1 MKEEQQTNKQTK
13 TVKGPQSPWL
23 FYHPHPPRRKST
35 RKSRGQ
41 GEPKAEADVGGGGG
55 GSPVQCTLRVTES
68 KKLLFAR
75 KGKWDSEEM
84 GGKQKVKGG
93 GVVMHKKRGWRAVHF
108 SPTP

>member
-1 MKEEQQTNKQTK
+1 MAILSPTPTEKKEHQEEQ
-13 TVKGPQSPWL
+13 
-23 FYHPHPPRRKST
+23 RT
-35 RKSRGQ
+35 R
-41 GEPKAEADVGGGGG
+41 EPKAEAYVGGGGG

-68 KKLLFAR
+68 KKLLFAI

>member
-1 MKEEQQTNKQTK
+1 MAILSPTPTEKKEHQEEQ
-13 TVKGPQSPWL
+13 
-23 FYHPHPPRRKST
+23 RT
-35 RKSRGQ
+35 R
-41 GEPKAEADVGGGGG
+41 EPKAEADVGGGGG

-93 GVVMHKKRGWRAVHF
+93 RGCNA
-108 SPTP
+108 

>member
-1 MKEEQQTNKQTK
+1 MAILSPTPTEKKEHQEEQ
-13 TVKGPQSPWL
+13 
-23 FYHPHPPRRKST
+23 RT
-35 RKSRGQ
+35 R
-41 GEPKAEADVGGGGG
+41 EPKAEADVGGGGEAPCAVYSEG
-55 GSPVQCTLRVTES
+55 HGEQ
-68 KKLLFAR
+68 KLLFAR

>member
-1 MKEEQQTNKQTK
+1 MKKEQQTNKK

-23 FYHPHPPRRKST
+23 FYYPHPTEKKEHQEEQRT
-35 RKSRGQ
+35 RETKNRGRC
-41 GEPKAEADVGGGGG
+41 VGR
-55 GSPVQCTLRVTES
+55 GSPVQCTLGVTES

-84 GGKQKVKGG
+84 GRKQKVGG
-93 GVVMHKKRGWRAVHF
+93 GVVMHKKRGWWAVHF